1 MLTDQTLSDF
11 GNQPMTFIIADD
23 HNLVRDGLKLMV
35 SGMLP
40 NVRFLEADDGESLL
54 STVRGAPQAR
64 LALVDLNMPGMDR
77 GALLADLARG
87 FPKLPLVAISALT
100 SPDVVRRTLDIP
112 TVHAFV
118 PKSAT
123 ADHMRLAINAAL
135 QGIKLVFA
143 QPAEPPAPPEVG
155 LTPRMEEVRA
165 LLKQGM
171 TNKRIALALDI
182 SEGTVKNYMTE
193 IFRVLNVSNRTQAAQ
208 YDPDTS

>member
-1 MLTDQTLSDF
+1 MATETAVPSSP
-11 GNQPMTFIIADD
+11 NAVTFIIADD

-40 NVRFLEADDGESLL
+40 HVRFLEAADADSLEL
-54 STVRGAPQAR
+54 AASAPEAK

-77 GALLADLARG
+77 GARLAQLARSH
-87 FPKLPLVAISALT
+87 PRLPLVAISALT
-100 SPDVVRRTLDIP
+100 SPDVVRRTLEIP

-123 ADHMRLAINAAL
+123 ADHMRVAIDAAL
-135 QGIKLVFA
+135 QGIKLMFVQSA
-143 QPAEPPAPPEVG
+143 ETQAPAEIG
-155 LTPRMEEVRA
+155 LSPRLEEVRA

-171 TNKRIALALDI
+171 TNKRIAQTLNI

-193 IFRVLNVSNRTQAAQ
+193 IFRALNVSNRTQAAQ
-208 YDPDTS
+208 YDPDST